1 MVQVSLSAYYL
12 IFGVLL
18 HDMHITKEL
27 LEAQLCSATVFLHV
41 L

>member
-1 MVQVSLSAYYL
+1 MMQVSLSAFCL
-12 IFGVLL
+12 IFVVLL

-27 LEAQLCSATVFLHV
+27 LEAQLCSATVSLHV